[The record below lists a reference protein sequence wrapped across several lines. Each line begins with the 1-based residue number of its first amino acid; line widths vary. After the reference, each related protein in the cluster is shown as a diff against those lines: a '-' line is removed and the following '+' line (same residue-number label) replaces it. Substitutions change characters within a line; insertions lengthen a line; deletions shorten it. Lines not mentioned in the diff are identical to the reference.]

1 VSRTTRSAAPEEL
14 LRTFA
19 PQVLGALLR
28 RYGTGQFDLCENA
41 VQDALLAAHEQWPG
55 QGVPDDPRAWLLAA
69 ARHRLI
75 DQIRSDTSRRR
86 REETHARLTH
96 PLAQGAPP
104 AGGGDDSRRLLELC
118 CHPGLT
124 TSAQIALTLRAVAG
138 LTTAQIARAYLL
150 PEATVAQR
158 ISRAKARIRE
168 LMTGPGVAFP
178 APASTEDRLEPV
190 LSVLY
195 LMFNEG
201 HTATTGD
208 SLYDTD
214 LTREAIR
221 LARTIHAELPGHG
234 EAAGLLALML
244 LTDARRAARTDS
256 AGRMVPLDEQDR
268 TKWNR
273 EDIRE
278 GVEILQR
285 TLPGRPPTPYLIQ
298 AAIAAL
304 HAEAP
309 STEETDWAE
318 IRALYELLER
328 ATANPMV
335 TLNRAVAEAMVDG
348 PAAGLALV
356 DRLAGTALPREH
368 HRLLA
373 VRAHLQERAGD
384 PAAARETYR
393 QAARRTLSAPERDY
407 LLARAR
413 RLADEGRFADEGRS
427 ANGVRR
433 SPT

>member
-1 VSRTTRSAAPEEL
+1 VSRSATDVPEDL
-14 LRTFA
+14 LRPFA

-28 RYGTGQFDLCENA
+28 RYGTEQFDLCENA
-41 VQDALLAAHEQWPG
+41 VQEALLAAHEQWPG
-55 QGVPDDPRAWLLAA
+55 QGTPDDPRAWLLAA
-69 ARHRLI
+69 ARRRLI

-96 PLAQGAPP
+96 PLAQDSPQGR
-104 AGGGDDSRRLLELC
+104 DDSLEVLKLC
-118 CHPGLT
+118 CHPALT
-124 TSAQIALTLRAVAG
+124 APAQVALTLRAVAG
-138 LTTAQIARAYLL
+138 LTTAQIAHAYLL

-158 ISRAKARIRE
+158 ISRAKARVRDSGS
-168 LMTGPGVAFP
+168 TFP
-178 APASTEDRLEPV
+178 APVSAEDRLEPV

-221 LARTIHAELPGHG
+221 LARKVHAEVPGHG

-244 LTDARRAARTDS
+244 LTDARRAARTDA
-256 AGRMVPLDEQDR
+256 AGRMIPLDEQDR
-268 TKWNR
+268 TTWNR
-273 EDIRE
+273 QDIRA
-278 GVEILQR
+278 GLDILQG
-285 TLPGRPPTPYLIQ
+285 TLPGRPPTPYLLQ

-309 STEETDWAE
+309 STEETDWTE
-318 IRALYELLER
+318 ILALYGLLER
-328 ATANPMV
+328 VTGNPVV
-335 TLNRAVAEAMVDG
+335 TLNRAVAAAMVHG
-348 PAAGLALV
+348 PPAGLALV
-356 DRLAGTALPREH
+356 DRLAGAALPRDH

-384 PAAARETYR
+384 AAAARETYR
-393 QAARRTLSAPERDY
+393 QAARRTLSTAERDY

-413 RLADEGRFADEGRS
+413 RITDP
-427 ANGVRR
+427 V
-433 SPT
+433 P